1 MSKRETKQVIA
12 REALI
17 IAIQNGIEAVTIQ
30 SVADRI
36 GESRQFVGY
45 HFSIDE
51 LREAVERCAFERAH
65 PSNLAVRAHAITGP
79 RSARYQVTPAQLAEI
94 SQWIAQGRA

>member
-1 MSKRETKQVIA
+1 MTRPDTKNLIA
-12 REALI
+12 RRALT
-17 IAIQNGIEAVTIQ
+17 IAVEQGIEAVTIQ

-51 LREAVERCAFERAH
+51 LRESVERCAFERAH
-65 PSNLAVRAHAITGP
+65 PRNIAVRAHAITGP
-79 RSARYQVTPAQLAEI
+79 RSARYKVTPEQLAEI